1 MPSFLEPSRQ
11 VLDCRRWSN
20 SVITSRWPALPF
32 GKPYGS
38 LLKKDF
44 SSLAEGV
51 ASMSYSIRRRASLLP
66 KPPFSIPPGRKRP
79 PIPPGATPLGRL
91 AASPHNGAP
100 SALRL
105 RRARRKRLA
114 EGSKFESLRGGKAPS
129 HSPTRSP
136 RFDRPRDPQA
146 SQQLHRRRFYA
157 KEGGRPARPVARK
170 APLKCQ

>member
-1 MPSFLEPSRQ
+1 MDPGVLGQLQNELTLE
-11 VLDCRRWSN
+11 
-20 SVITSRWPALPF
+20 
-32 GKPYGS
+32 
-38 LLKKDF
+38 
-44 SSLAEGV
+44 
-51 ASMSYSIRRRASLLP
+51 
-66 KPPFSIPPGRKRP
+66 
-79 PIPPGATPLGRL
+79 ATPGSVVDILEHGGLLEVGLLQAAFETVLLALEMFLFDEQCEALFEGELIIVGRGEL
-91 AASPHNGAP
+91 NF
-100 SALRL
+100 
-105 RRARRKRLA
+105 KRLA